1 MKYHNR
7 NPKDM
12 TKKEEL
18 NEEKIM
24 FGEIDLECE
33 LAGYNSTSSLIE
45 HGVSFY
51 QIKKLVEDGRLV
63 KIERG
68 LYASPDSW
76 EDGFQILQHRYSK
89 GIFSGYSAMYLQ
101 QMCDFIPPKYY
112 MTFPKGYNTR
122 SLSKETDRLDICR
135 TVPELYSLGVTE
147 TMSPYGNRVR
157 TYNRERTLC
166 DILRGKG
173 IDPEFT
179 KQAFRNYLGSPEM
192 DLGRLTDYADAL
204 HVRRKVQNYV
214 EVML

>member
-1 MKYHNR
+1 
-7 NPKDM
+7 M
-12 TKKEEL
+12 TKKEEP

-33 LAGYNSTSSLIE
+33 LTGYNSTSSLIE
-45 HGVSFY
+45 HGVPFY

-76 EDGFQILQHRYSK
+76 EDGFKILQHRYSR
-89 GIFSGYSAMYLQ
+89 GIFSGFSAMYLQ
-101 QMCDFIPPKYY
+101 HMCDFIPPKYY

-122 SLSKETDRLDICR
+122 R
-135 TVPELYSLGVTE
+135 LYSLGVTE

>member
-1 MKYHNR
+1 
-7 NPKDM
+7 M

-76 EDGFQILQHRYSK
+76 EDGFPADVRLHPAQILH
-89 GIFSGYSAMYLQ
+89 
-101 QMCDFIPPKYY
+101 D
-112 MTFPKGYNTR
+112 
-122 SLSKETDRLDICR
+122 
-135 TVPELYSLGVTE
+135 VPEGIQHEESVE
-147 TMSPYGNRVR
+147 RNR
-157 TYNRERTLC
+157 
-166 DILRGKG
+166 
-173 IDPEFT
+173 
-179 KQAFRNYLGSPEM
+179 QA
-192 DLGRLTDYADAL
+192 
-204 HVRRKVQNYV
+204 
-214 EVML
+214 

>member
-1 MKYHNR
+1 
-7 NPKDM
+7 
-12 TKKEEL
+12 
-18 NEEKIM
+18 
-24 FGEIDLECE
+24 
-33 LAGYNSTSSLIE
+33 
-45 HGVSFY
+45 
-51 QIKKLVEDGRLV
+51 
-63 KIERG
+63 
-68 LYASPDSW
+68 
-76 EDGFQILQHRYSK
+76 
-89 GIFSGYSAMYLQ
+89 MYLQ

-147 TMSPYGNRVR
+147 TASPYGNLVR

-179 KQAFRNYLGSPEM
+179 KQAFRNYLGSPGM
-192 DLGRLTDYADAL
+192 DLDRLTDYADAL